1 MGSTG
6 SYWVQLP
13 VPRTYKAKYLK
24 LRQLIMD
31 RYEATKDLERY
42 RERKEE
48 LMNLRV
54 LINVMERKSDKE
66 NPWDM
71 TKK

>member
-1 MGSTG
+1 
-6 SYWVQLP
+6 
-13 VPRTYKAKYLK
+13 
-24 LRQLIMD
+24 MD